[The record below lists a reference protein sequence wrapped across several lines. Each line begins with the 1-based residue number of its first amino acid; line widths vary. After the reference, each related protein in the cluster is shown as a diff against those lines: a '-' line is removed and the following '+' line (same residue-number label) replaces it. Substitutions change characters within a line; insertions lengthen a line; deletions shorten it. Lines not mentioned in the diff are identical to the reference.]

1 MMQKLCANTWTRS
14 LPVPEENFWFGLH
27 SFYEKGKSMCSE
39 QWQKCAEFYLDWYNK
54 SAKSLEPAS
63 QGPKDQLGWKYC
75 FLTLFLT
82 MTHVP
87 WAKLSSFQCFMIFKW
102 TQHLSVYLPDSLKH
116 TWFAKYLRDEK
127 GKYLTHSE
135 TMTVFS
141 QWLMK
146 TCFLSL
152 KMHTAFS
159 MLEAQNGCP
168 CIAVKEKRH
177 QHIFLLVTGFQFTQ

>member
-1 MMQKLCANTWTRS
+1 
-14 LPVPEENFWFGLH
+14 
-27 SFYEKGKSMCSE
+27 MCSE

-87 WAKLSSFQCFMIFKW
+87 WANLSSFRCFMIFKW
-102 TQHLSVYLPDSLKH
+102 RQHLSVYLPDSLKH

-127 GKYLTHSE
+127 CKYLTHSE
-135 TMTVFS
+135 AMTVFS
-141 QWLMK
+141 QGPMK

-152 KMHTAFS
+152 KMHAAFS
-159 MLEAQNGCP
+159 VLETQNRCP

-177 QHIFLLVTGFQFTQ
+177 QHLFFISYWIPVYSIALMKNKRFIYLWSFGFFIMLKT